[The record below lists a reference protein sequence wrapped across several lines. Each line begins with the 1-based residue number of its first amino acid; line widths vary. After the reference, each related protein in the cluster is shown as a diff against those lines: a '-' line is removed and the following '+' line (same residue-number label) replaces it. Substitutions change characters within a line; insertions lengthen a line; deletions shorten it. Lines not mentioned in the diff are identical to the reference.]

1 MSPIPTAL
9 LIAVAGLRTACDR
22 TQLAP
27 KVIEADGSRA
37 IVLLVLTLALC
48 CVGARPA
55 IGTEAGGAQVAKRSL
70 YVEPPV
76 DHSGK
81 ALDNDVLSSLHE
93 ALESEL
99 GKGGR
104 NLSTKADAQALVEVE
119 IIDFH
124 MRNQAS
130 RWMLGAM
137 SGKDFI
143 KSKISLVEPGTGAI
157 LLSFEVTTST
167 ANQWRGQNSIARLH
181 AEEIAKA
188 LAQRTNQG

>member
-1 MSPIPTAL
+1 MSSRPLIIPAKHWTMMF
-9 LIAVAGLRTACDR
+9 
-22 TQLAP
+22 
-27 KVIEADGSRA
+27 S
-37 IVLLVLTLALC
+37 ALC
-48 CVGARPA
+48 TKP
-55 IGTEAGGAQVAKRSL
+55 
-70 YVEPPV
+70 
-76 DHSGK
+76 
-81 ALDNDVLSSLHE
+81 SSLNWE
-93 ALESEL
+93 RGDA
-99 GKGGR
+99 
-104 NLSTKADAQALVEVE
+104 LSTKADAQALVEVE